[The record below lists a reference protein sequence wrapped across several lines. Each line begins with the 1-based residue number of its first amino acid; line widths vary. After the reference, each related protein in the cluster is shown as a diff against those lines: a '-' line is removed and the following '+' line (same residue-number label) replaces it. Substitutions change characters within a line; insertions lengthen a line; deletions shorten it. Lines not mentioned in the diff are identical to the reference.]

1 MARYGQA
8 FKDSVVAKLLPPESA
23 SLQQVSLQTGVS
35 ESTLERWL
43 SDALAKPAQVM
54 QWTPAARFNALLTTA
69 AMDEHSKN
77 EWCRSHGIYPQE
89 LEQWRLSAEQGLG
102 AQAADS
108 SASTRKQDRKRIQ
121 ALERELRR
129 KEKALAETA
138 ALLVLSKK
146 LEAMMREDGAE

>member
-1 MARYGQA
+1 MIAKRWEDAAESGLSGTNDIIARQGGDEFTLIVRNYGSDKELLNTVE
-8 FKDSVVAKLLPPESA
+8 FYAK
-23 SLQQVSLQTGVS
+23 
-35 ESTLERWL
+35 
-43 SDALAKPAQVM
+43 
-54 QWTPAARFNALLTTA
+54 TTA

-102 AQAADS
+102 AQASDS
-108 SASTRKQDRKRIQ
+108 GGVSTRKQDRKRIQ

-146 LEAMMREDGAE
+146 LEAMMREDGEE

>member
-1 MARYGQA
+1 MRCRPR
-8 FKDSVVAKLLPPESA
+8 LPWM
-23 SLQQVSLQTGVS
+23 
-35 ESTLERWL
+35 ST
-43 SDALAKPAQVM
+43 A
-54 QWTPAARFNALLTTA
+54 
-69 AMDEHSKN
+69 KN

-102 AQAADS
+102 AQASDS
-108 SASTRKQDRKRIQ
+108 SASTCKQDRKRIQ

-146 LEAMMREDGAE
+146 LEAMTREDGEE